1 MTASERVMICVFV
14 VLLVCASAHGTTYT
28 GVAEYSAGFGANSA
42 TIAVDFDLDNYFLF
56 TYNWDGDAIGW
67 DALAALDAAG
77 ALDVYATD
85 HGDWGMFVDDLDYP
99 GGIEYDYG
107 PASAGWAY
115 YVGDNEIWNLNGSGV
130 SFRELSDGAWDSWVW
145 TNYDTSW
152 TAVRT
157 PGAEPVPEPVSVLLF
172 GLGAMLVGSGPV
184 RKQ

>member
-1 MTASERVMICVFV
+1 MVYEIGGDYYEENKDLRFTQYSI
-14 VLLVCASAHGTTYT
+14 SYNSGT
-28 GVAEYSAGFGANSA
+28 
-42 TIAVDFDLDNYFLF
+42 
-56 TYNWDGDAIGW
+56 
-67 DALAALDAAG
+67 
-77 ALDVYATD
+77 
-85 HGDWGMFVDDLDYP
+85 DDLDYP
-99 GGIEYDYG
+99 GGLEYDYG
-107 PASAGWAY
+107 ADFAGWAY